1 MENRKEDIKF
11 EEAIKRLEEIVE
23 EMEGKDLQL
32 EKSIKLF
39 QEGMEIA
46 AFCNNKL
53 DEAER
58 KINIVMKNSNGQ
70 LTEEKFNP
78 EEE

>member
-1 MENRKEDIKF
+1 MENKKVNIKF

-39 QEGMEIA
+39 QEGMELA
-46 AFCNNKL
+46 AFCNGKL
-53 DEAER
+53 EEAE
-58 KINIVMKNSNGQ
+58 KKVNVVMKNTQGKF
-70 LTEEKFNP
+70 TEEKFNP

>member
-1 MENRKEDIKF
+1 
-11 EEAIKRLEEIVE
+11 
-23 EMEGKDLQL
+23 MEGKDLQL

-39 QEGMEIA
+39 QEGMELS
-46 AFCNNKL
+46 AFCNSKL
-53 DEAER
+53 DEAE
-58 KINIVMKNSNGQ
+58 KKVNIVIKNSQGQ

>member
-1 MENRKEDIKF
+1 MENRKENIKF

-39 QEGMEIA
+39 QEGMELA
-46 AFCNNKL
+46 AFCNSKL
-53 DEAER
+53 EDAE
-58 KINIVMKNSNGQ
+58 KKVNVVMKNAQGQ

>member
-1 MENRKEDIKF
+1 MENKKVNIKF

-39 QEGMEIA
+39 QEGMELA
-46 AFCNNKL
+46 AFCNGKL
-53 DEAER
+53 EEAE
-58 KINIVMKNSNGQ
+58 KKVNVVMKNTQGK
-70 LTEEKFNP
+70 LTEDKFNP

>member
-39 QEGMEIA
+39 QEGMELA
-46 AFCNNKL
+46 AFCNSKL

-58 KINIVMKNSNGQ
+58 KINTVMKNTQGQ
-70 LTEEKFNP
+70 LIEEKFNP

>member
-1 MENRKEDIKF
+1 MGNRKEDIKF

-32 EKSIKLF
+32 DKSIKLF
-39 QEGMEIA
+39 QEGMELA
-46 AFCNNKL
+46 AFCNGKL

-58 KINIVMKNSNGQ
+58 RINIVIKNSKGQ
-70 LTEEKFNP
+70 IMEEKFNP

>member
-1 MENRKEDIKF
+1 MENRREDMRF
-11 EEAIKRLEEIVE
+11 EDAIKRLEEIVE

-39 QEGMEIA
+39 QEGMALA
-46 AFCNNKL
+46 AFCNSKL
-53 DEAER
+53 DEAE
-58 KINIVMKNSNGQ
+58 KKVNIVVKNAQGQ
-70 LTEEKFNP
+70 LIKEKFNP

>member
-1 MENRKEDIKF
+1 MENKKGNIKF

-39 QEGMEIA
+39 QEGMELA
-46 AFCNNKL
+46 AFCNLKL
-53 DEAER
+53 EEAE
-58 KINIVMKNSNGQ
+58 KKVNVVMKNTQGK

>member
-1 MENRKEDIKF
+1 MENRKEDVKF
-11 EEAIKRLEEIVE
+11 EDAIKRLEEIVE

-32 EKSIKLF
+32 DKSIKLF

-46 AFCNNKL
+46 ALCNGKL

-58 KINIVMKNSNGQ
+58 KINIVMKNSKGQ

>member
-1 MENRKEDIKF
+1 MENRKEDMRF

-39 QEGMEIA
+39 QEGMELA
-46 AFCNNKL
+46 AFCNGKL

-58 KINIVMKNSNGQ
+58 RINIVMKNSKGQ
-70 LTEEKFNP
+70 LAEEKFNP

>member
-1 MENRKEDIKF
+1 MENRKENIKF

-39 QEGMEIA
+39 QEGMELA
-46 AFCNNKL
+46 AFCNSKL
-53 DEAER
+53 DDAE
-58 KINIVMKNSNGQ
+58 KKVNIVMKNAQGQ

>member
-1 MENRKEDIKF
+1 MENRKENIKF

-23 EMEGKDLQL
+23 EMDGKDLQL

-39 QEGMEIA
+39 QEGMELA
-46 AFCNNKL
+46 AFCNSKL
-53 DEAER
+53 DDAE
-58 KINIVMKNSNGQ
+58 KKVNIVMKNAQGK

>member
-1 MENRKEDIKF
+1 MENRKEDVKF
-11 EEAIKRLEEIVE
+11 EDAIKRLEEIVE

-46 AFCNNKL
+46 ALCNGKL

-58 KINIVMKNSNGQ
+58 KINIVMKNSKGQ

>member
-1 MENRKEDIKF
+1 MENKKENIKF

-39 QEGMEIA
+39 QEGMELA
-46 AFCNNKL
+46 AFCNSKL
-53 DEAER
+53 DDAE
-58 KINIVMKNSNGQ
+58 KKVNIVIKNAQGQ
-70 LTEEKFNP
+70 LTEVKFNP

>member
-1 MENRKEDIKF
+1 MEKRREDMKF

-39 QEGMEIA
+39 QEGMELA
-46 AFCNNKL
+46 AFCNGKL

-58 KINIVMKNSNGQ
+58 RINIVMKNSKGQ

>member
-39 QEGMEIA
+39 QEGMELA

-58 KINIVMKNSNGQ
+58 KVNIVVKNAQGQ

>member
-1 MENRKEDIKF
+1 MENRKKDIKF

-39 QEGMEIA
+39 QEGMELA
-46 AFCNNKL
+46 AFCNGKL

-58 KINIVMKNSNGQ
+58 KVNIVIKNSQGQ